1 MTSTGTPTPK
11 KVSDLATE
19 KADLSSTAL
28 IGIFGSDA
36 TPGALIREGGGKIS
50 RVEVGDQ
57 VAGGVVAAI
66 GQGTLVLSSRRGNK
80 VLRLPQGRVEEKPV
94 EAATSAAA
102 PAEGEEG

>member
-66 GQGTLVLSSRRGNK
+66 GQGTLVLSSLRGNK
-80 VLRLPQGRVEEKPV
+80 VLRLPQG
-94 EAATSAAA
+94 
-102 PAEGEEG
+102 

>member
-66 GQGTLVLSSRRGNK
+66 GKGTLVLSSRRGNK
-80 VLRLPQGRVEEKPV
+80 VLRLPQG
-94 EAATSAAA
+94 
-102 PAEGEEG
+102 

>member
-1 MTSTGTPTPK
+1 MASTGTPTPK
-11 KVSDLATE
+11 KVTDLATE
-19 KADLSSTAL
+19 KADLSNTAL
-28 IGIFGSDA
+28 IGIFGSDS

-80 VLRLPQGRVEEKPV
+80 VLRLPQG
-94 EAATSAAA
+94 
-102 PAEGEEG
+102 